1 MFNLTSLLKKAS
13 HSSNYLK
20 LLNYGLAR
28 KIPFNKPHGFRI
40 LEVGDEHITMFLP
53 FKKTNKNH
61 LGGVHAMAL
70 GTLSEYTTGLALLR
84 QLDAKRY
91 RLIMKSIR
99 MEYYYQGK
107 TAITA
112 SFRFSAEDAKLKIM
126 APLENNDSTI
136 VMCDISCYDAGNNHI
151 STGYIEWQ
159 IKDWKKVRTKVK

>member
-1 MFNLTSLLKKAS
+1 
-13 HSSNYLK
+13 
-20 LLNYGLAR
+20 
-28 KIPFNKPHGFRI
+28 
-40 LEVGDEHITMFLP
+40 
-53 FKKTNKNH
+53 
-61 LGGVHAMAL
+61 MAL

-112 SFRFSAEDAKLKIM
+112 SFRFSAEDAKSKIM

-159 IKDWKKVRTKVK
+159 VKDWKKVRTKVK